1 MVREF
6 KSRRGRLIAST
17 LAAAAMWCVGAVAQA
32 APAMWE
38 VRDADSRIYLFGS
51 MHVLSPGVTW
61 RTKSFDRAYAA
72 ADKVWFETRADAGPA
87 EIKALVDRYGVDAH
101 RSLTEKLP
109 PVSVASLRPL
119 LDKRGVPLERVDRLR
134 PWAAAMMLS
143 VLPMTEAGGSVAS
156 GADAAVTTRA
166 KRADKPVAVF
176 ETLEEQLKIFADLP
190 EPVELEYLDDVV
202 REQLTP
208 PRNGVDLQ
216 NVWLRGDM
224 NRLGPLLVD
233 HLRRDRPALHEA
245 LLHRRNLAWAEK
257 LDREMRGSGVQLVV
271 VGALHMAGDDGLPAL
286 MQARGYAVRRVQ

>member
-6 KSRRGRLIAST
+6 KSRRGRLFASALT
-17 LAAAAMWCVGAVAQA
+17 AAAMWCAGAVAHA

-51 MHVLSPGVTW
+51 MHVLQPGARW
-61 RTKSFDRAYAA
+61 RTRAFDRAYAA
-72 ADKVWFETRADAGPA
+72 ADKVWFETRADADPA
-87 EIKALVDRYGVDAH
+87 EIKALVDRYGVDTK

-119 LDKRGVPLERVDRLR
+119 LDQRGVPLDRVDRLR

-143 VLPMTEAGGSVAS
+143 VLPMTQAGSSVSS
-156 GADAAVTTRA
+156 GADATVTTRA
-166 KRADKPVAVF
+166 KAADKPVAVF
-176 ETLEEQLKIFADLP
+176 ETLEEQMKIFADLP

-202 REQLTP
+202 REQLSP

-216 NVWLRGDM
+216 AAWLHGDM

-233 HLRRDRPALHEA
+233 HMRRDRPTLHDA
-245 LLHRRNLAWAEK
+245 LLHKRNLAWAEK
-257 LDREMRGSGVQLVV
+257 LDQEMQGAGVQLVV
-271 VGALHMAGDDGLPAL
+271 VGALHMAGADGLPEL
-286 MQARGYAVRRVQ
+286 LRERGYAVRRVQ